1 MVLVARTDDTEDPNQ
16 ENHQVDEDTGHD
28 LALEVRLEILDDIL
42 VQHEG
47 LSKNIRINGWI
58 DLKTEFCNYDC
69 AWILATQTRKGN
81 SRSFP
86 YVGLEVNQT
95 NRENKYISLVQHFG
109 EETVTILIR

>member
-1 MVLVARTDDTEDPNQ
+1 MALKHNPDKQ
-16 ENHQVDEDTGHD
+16 ELKHD
-28 LALEVRLEILDDIL
+28 WFKSSLTFFFLPLEVRLEILDDIL